1 MPSKKSQS
9 KSRKIPK
16 LRQYAVPDRL
26 MKMKICPKDHVF
38 KQRIGSK
45 AQVYHCTAKQTSGG
59 LQQKD
64 LMQNLRGRI
73 ISKKQHKHGEKALK
87 YLLRKGFRAQ
97 KGSFLPG
104 NKMLQLSNRV
114 KTSKKRK
121 PLRKNLPANARPAT
135 GSRKPLR
142 KNVPV
147 NARPVNARPVTGK
160 QSNSIKNLRK
170 MCKKVK
176 K

>member
-16 LRQYAVPDRL
+16 LRKYVVPDRL

-38 KQRIGSK
+38 KHRIGSM

-64 LMQNLRGRI
+64 LMQNDRKRI
-73 ISKKQHKHGEKALK
+73 CSIKQHKHGVKALK
-87 YLLRKGFRAQ
+87 YLIKNGFIAQ
-97 KGSFLPG
+97 KGKFLPG

-121 PLRKNLPANARPAT
+121 PLRKNVPANARPAT
-135 GSRKPLR
+135 GKRKPLR
-142 KNVPV
+142 KNV
-147 NARPVNARPVTGK
+147 PVNARPVTGK

>member
-1 MPSKKSQS
+1 MPSKKSNQ

-16 LRQYAVPDRL
+16 LRKNVVSDRL

-64 LMQNLRGRI
+64 LMQNDRKRI
-73 ISKKQHKHGEKALK
+73 CSIKQHKHGVKALK
-87 YLLRKGFRAQ
+87 YLLQNGFIAQ
-97 KGSFLPG
+97 KGSFVPG
-104 NKMLQLSNRV
+104 KKMLQLSNGV

-135 GSRKPLR
+135 GKRKPLR

-147 NARPVNARPVTGK
+147 NARHVNARPVTGK

-170 MCKKVK
+170 KCKR
-176 K
+176 